1 VKVVY
6 ACSLSAG
13 GPVTHLLDLAPHVAG
28 LGVEVR
34 VICADEPVAE
44 AFRAAGVEATV
55 RPLRHKLDLAGA
67 RRIWPELRGADVLH
81 THDRR
86 TGLLARP
93 QARLARIRA
102 VHTLHGVPDEIFGFV
117 GRDDGSAPPGTS
129 RLQLLWLRHGLLRI
143 EAWLSRLSVVVVPSH
158 ALASFLAENG
168 FPAER
173 LVVIHNGVTLRR
185 VGPGPAHDP
194 PRVGTAAIL
203 EYRKGIDVL
212 VDACARTAKALRL
225 EIFGDGSLREQLA
238 SQAERAG
245 VAATLHC
252 RADQL
257 ADRVADRDRDY
268 VAYAD

>member
-1 VKVVY
+1 M
-6 ACSLSAG
+6 
-13 GPVTHLLDLAPHVAG
+13 AG
-28 LGVEVR
+28 LGLEVR

-93 QARLARIRA
+93 QARFARIRA

-117 GRDDGSAPPGTS
+117 GRDDGTAPPGTS

-143 EAWLSRLSVVVVPSH
+143 EAWLSRLSAVVVPSH

-173 LVVIHNGVTLRR
+173 LVVIHNGVHLDSSDVSHLDRASVGAGPDSMLVGVLANLIHYKGHDVFLSAWQMVDGVPTVLNVGNAMEFTGTPTL
-185 VGPGPAHDP
+185 G
-194 PRVGTAAIL
+194 
-203 EYRKGIDVL
+203 
-212 VDACARTAKALRL
+212 
-225 EIFGDGSLREQLA
+225 
-238 SQAERAG
+238 AG
-245 VAATLHC
+245 MN
-252 RADQL
+252 
-257 ADRVADRDRDY
+257 
-268 VAYAD
+268 